1 MAAMASGERCCKGLM
16 LLSDESSDALR
27 LCFQGSESSLRVA
40 MNVKQPQRIGI
51 DFLRRFLAALYVQVR
66 VGYGNQGSVALADV
80 ATADESVAAVC

>member
-16 LLSDESSDALR
+16 LLRDESSDALR

-51 DFLRRFLAALYVQVR
+51 GLLRRFLAALYVQVR
-66 VGYGNQGSVALADV
+66 VGYGNQGSMALADV
-80 ATADESVAAVC
+80 AAADESVAAVC